1 MKKALIDPAE
11 GEILIAQ
18 GEQQGF
24 IKNTKRTVPIN
35 YVAQRG
41 SESNYDENGLYA
53 VNAVE
58 GFHIKDGKIIPR
70 EKSIIEGD
78 VFFKSDGMHFR
89 DINADGFDDLLI
101 INHHGGIY
109 LNNGL
114 GVLERIDAETIRP
127 DINLVWYFDPG
138 ITTSYKPFVAHTV
151 FWPLRNNGTVDL
163 IFQEEGTN
171 QNNSPGK
178 KLANG
183 GFSAG
188 NAGVVRGNYLVET
201 LPKIS
206 VQSVMNRWLE
216 CVNSG
221 EMYPSSCPL

>member
-1 MKKALIDPAE
+1 
-11 GEILIAQ
+11 
-18 GEQQGF
+18 
-24 IKNTKRTVPIN
+24 
-35 YVAQRG
+35 
-41 SESNYDENGLYA
+41 
-53 VNAVE
+53 
-58 GFHIKDGKIIPR
+58 
-70 EKSIIEGD
+70 
-78 VFFKSDGMHFR
+78 MHFR

-127 DINLVWYFDPG
+127 DINLVWNFDPG

-171 QNNSPGK
+171 QNNSPSK
-178 KLANG
+178 RLANG

-188 NAGVVRGNYLVET
+188 NGRG
-201 LPKIS
+201 
-206 VQSVMNRWLE
+206 
-216 CVNSG
+216 
-221 EMYPSSCPL
+221 